1 MVALYQMALLYVC
14 IGLLGAM
21 ALGFL
26 IAFVSR
32 QMGRTAALLR
42 KSGRLNTFLS
52 LIAVTVMVA
61 YGGTKPTPEPPGPGP
76 VTTVTVTFDA
86 NGGEGGT
93 TRTIDVGA
101 AVGEL
106 PTATRVGCELLGWFR
121 AASGG
126 IEITA
131 STKVTGNVTY
141 YAHWAKNKYTVTLDR
156 QGGSGGTASVAA
168 TYGSS
173 MPAIAVPTRADYTFV
188 GYFSDV
194 NGAGTQYYT
203 ASGTSARTWDK
214 MGAATLYAYWK
225 SKSTPGPGPGPAPDP
240 GPDPVYEVAF
250 GESEAL
256 ADEGANIVVRV
267 VGGNAEK
274 AGSVAVYLTYNTAAA
289 ADLDLK
295 NGSVDGAT
303 PKGGLKFPLT
313 LSWAKGEIGE
323 RVVTIPVKADKAVE
337 ADEFFTLQLADA
349 QGMGLGE
356 ARICTVTVHDPGYD
370 ALAAK
375 IADGTA
381 AKAETTV
388 WNKLQAAK
396 APYVRGLADPADG
409 GKVTGSGLCAV
420 GRKVTL
426 KATAN
431 KNFKFLGW
439 RQAGASAQYVA
450 TTQSLVIDR
459 TAKPAANTKTSTTMA
474 GTEDDVTFYAE
485 FRGDPRVAVVVESTD
500 ANGAAPT
507 GKGAG
512 KYVAGSITGVGRYP
526 AGKAKIVLKAT
537 ANKGYVF
544 AGWLDADGAL
554 LSKEASYTI
563 PAMGEEDVEYTARFI
578 TAAEDRAAITLS
590 VDGNAISPQPATHNI
605 DIWCGVAVSWP
616 VTSGGLSATTVKAAG
631 LPAGLKLVQDKATK
645 AWSVAGAP
653 TVASKVDVK
662 TKAVMPSKAKFTVT
676 TAGKSS
682 QTFMLDI
689 YVEALPAWAV
699 GTFDGIVEAG
709 GLVQSLMVSAA
720 GKVSGK
726 LLSAGKTWTLSASAF
741 SEVGSRKSEAGSLKS
756 EVESPVFYAT
766 VVGKSG
772 KEVTTNVV
780 AFAEEE
786 VGGSVRGVAVSD
798 GWAAWQ
804 NLWKAEPWKTE
815 AKAFAKAP
823 ALMTA
828 DGVSLKFAATGAVTA
843 KYGAYSSTSVLI
855 PVDSP
860 STLDSQPSTLNFNLY
875 LYIPPKAGKFEGYAA
890 ELELVWD
897 GTAFSPV
904 ELQ

>member
-1 MVALYQMALLYVC
+1 MKNSRNRTIVIAAELIIIGILFVC
-14 IGLLGAM
+14 IGFNEMQQDKQQKA
-21 ALGFL
+21 
-26 IAFVSR
+26 
-32 QMGRTAALLR
+32 
-42 KSGRLNTFLS
+42 
-52 LIAVTVMVA
+52 
-61 YGGTKPTPEPPGPGP
+61 
-76 VTTVTVTFDA
+76 
-86 NGGEGGT
+86 
-93 TRTIDVGA
+93 
-101 AVGEL
+101 
-106 PTATRVGCELLGWFR
+106 
-121 AASGG
+121 
-126 IEITA
+126 
-131 STKVTGNVTY
+131 
-141 YAHWAKNKYTVTLDR
+141 
-156 QGGSGGTASVAA
+156 
-168 TYGSS
+168 YGSS
-173 MPAIAVPTRADYTFV
+173 DIEVASADIVDIGDTKVPT
-188 GYFSDV
+188 SS
-194 NGAGTQYYT
+194 
-203 ASGTSARTWDK
+203 SGKKDTP
-214 MGAATLYAYWK
+214 AT
-225 SKSTPGPGPGPAPDP
+225 P
-240 GPDPVYEVAF
+240 
-250 GESEAL
+250 
-256 ADEGANIVVRV
+256 
-267 VGGNAEK
+267 
-274 AGSVAVYLTYNTAAA
+274 TAAPTPTLTPEEQA
-289 ADLDLK
+289 ELERIAREEEERLAREKLEAE
-295 NGSVDGAT
+295 VDGILAQT
-303 PKGGLKFPLT
+303 DLMAQMYDYDKAIET
-313 LSWAKGEIGE
+313 
-323 RVVTIPVKADKAVE
+323 VKAVKAVE
-337 ADEFFTLQLADA
+337 SDEFFSLQLADA

-388 WNKLQAAK
+388 WNKLQVAK

-409 GKVTGSGLCAV
+409 GKVTGSGLCAA
-420 GRKVTL
+420 GKKVTL

-439 RQAGASAQYVA
+439 RQAGAGAQYVA

-459 TAKPAANTKTSTTMA
+459 TAKPAANTKTSTTIA

-485 FRGDPRVAVVVESTD
+485 FQGNPRVAVIVESTD

-512 KYVAGSITGVGRYP
+512 KYVAGNITGVGRYP

-554 LSKEASYTI
+554 LTKEASYTI

-578 TAAEDRAAITLS
+578 TAAEDKAAITLS
-590 VDGNAISPQPATHNI
+590 VDGSALSPQPATLNI

-616 VTSGGLSATTVKAAG
+616 VESGGLSATTVKAAG
-631 LPAGLKLVQDKATK
+631 LPPGLKLVQDKATK

-653 TVASKVDVK
+653 TAASKVDAK
-662 TKAVMPSKAKFTVT
+662 TKAVTPSKAKFTVT

-682 QTFMLDI
+682 QTYTLDI

-699 GTFDGIVEAG
+699 GTFDGTVEAG

-726 LLSAGKTWTLSASAF
+726 LLTDGKTWTLSASAF
-741 SEVGSRKSEAGSLKS
+741 SEVGSRKPEA
-756 EVESPVFYAT
+756 ESPVFYAT

-780 AFAEEE
+780 AFADEE

-798 GWAAWQ
+798 GWTAWQ
-804 NLWKAEPWKTE
+804 NMWKTEPWKTE

-823 ALMTA
+823 ALTTA

-843 KYGAYSSTSVLI
+843 KYGANSGTSVLI
-855 PVDSP
+855 PVASP
-860 STLDSQPSTLNFNLY
+860 STLDPQPSTLNFNLH
-875 LYIPPKAGKFEGYAA
+875 LYIPPKAGKSESYAA
-890 ELELVWD
+890 DLELVWD

-904 ELQ
+904 ELH